1 MRSPS
6 PALDCVQFMELSAPH
21 RRADVQDF
29 FHNDDPQHD
38 FVRPLKYQHLT
49 QCRPDFTFMDMS
61 ADELCGLASKLDARK
76 FKDSLMRGN
85 QPLVALLSLESR
97 AKLEAAIRKWRIIEL
112 KGVENRRRASRTP
125 PRELKFAKKLA
136 QMRESRPAAVAETV
150 PVKHVED
157 SDAIGADGCRLC
169 DYVSITQGYNFVFV
183 VSCEQG
189 QREIRSNSYSDAKK
203 QAQDRGGRVLG
214 VDARLSPEGWAKWR
228 FSGRA
233 LDLAK
238 LDIAELMPVDPDEPV
253 GTVGTAN

>member
-1 MRSPS
+1 MG
-6 PALDCVQFMELSAPH
+6 LSAPH

-38 FVRPLKYQHLT
+38 FVRPLKYQPLT
-49 QCRPDFTFMDMS
+49 QCRPDFSFMNMS
-61 ADELCGLASKLDARK
+61 ADELYGLASKLDARK
-76 FKDSLMRGN
+76 FKDSL
-85 QPLVALLSLESR
+85 PLVDLLSLESR
-97 AKLEAAIRKWRIIEL
+97 AKLEMVIQKWRNIEL

-136 QMRESRPAAVAETV
+136 QMRESRLAAVAETV

-157 SDAIGADGCRLC
+157 SDAYGADGCRLC

-183 VSCEQG
+183 VSCAQG
-189 QREIRSNSYSDAKK
+189 QREIRSNSYSNARK
-203 QAQDRGGRVLG
+203 QAQDRGGRVLR
-214 VDARLSPEGWAKWR
+214 VVARLLPEVWAKWR

-238 LDIAELMPVDPDEPV
+238 LDTGFLPVEDIAELMPVDSDKPV
-253 GTVGTAN
+253 GTVGTAR